1 MRWEFGFFSEKAA
14 NTVRFKFFFKK
25 KQQNGLAKPGYS
37 AARGCIDDESVKS
50 L

>member
-25 KQQNGLAKPGYS
+25 KAAEWSGEAGLFCCQ
-37 AARGCIDDESVKS
+37 R
-50 L
+50 LH